1 MLIVSFC
8 FLIDEKIKF
17 MKLKIIFFKVHIPT
31 FVNFLREI
39 ESCAEIEDYV
49 INYLGDTQQA
59 KDFAQ
64 QFFINRES
72 QVSSKIKFV
81 LLI

>member
-1 MLIVSFC
+1 M
-8 FLIDEKIKF
+8 
-17 MKLKIIFFKVHIPT
+17 HIPT

-49 INYLGDTQQA
+49 INYLGESKQA

-72 QVSSKIKFV
+72 QVILYVFK
-81 LLI
+81 

>member
-1 MLIVSFC
+1 
-8 FLIDEKIKF
+8 

-72 QVSSKIKFV
+72 QVSSKMKFV

>member
-1 MLIVSFC
+1 M
-8 FLIDEKIKF
+8 
-17 MKLKIIFFKVHIPT
+17 HIPT

-64 QFFINRES
+64 QFYINRES
-72 QVSSKIKFV
+72 QVSINIGVYDSYTFV
-81 LLI
+81 NGITTFRKS